1 MNYAIELV
9 FDNESQM
16 VINELRTK
24 LNDNGVH
31 DEAVKLNHISIGDYK
46 TDNIEELKN
55 KVIEFSKTIKP
66 FELSLVSVGTF
77 MTKENVIFL
86 EPIMTDELIDIHKRF
101 IEYMK
106 DFDGVLNPYYD
117 IDKWM
122 PHCTISIR
130 LSDEELFKGI
140 KLLKE
145 IIRLP
150 IKVIVDKID
159 IINYPFNQIMM
170 LELE

>member
-1 MNYAIELV
+1 MINYRYLGILSFFIILALTLGAV
-9 FDNESQM
+9 SA
-16 VINELRTK
+16 
-24 LNDNGVH
+24 H
-31 DEAVKLNHISIGDYK
+31 DDFNITDAEIADSNQDIGDGLK
-46 TDNIEELKN
+46 MESEKVELKD
-55 KVIEFSKTIKP
+55 T
-66 FELSLVSVGTF
+66 TF

-86 EPIMTDELIDIHKRF
+86 EPIMTSELIDVHKRF

-106 DFDGVLNPYYD
+106 DFDGELNQYYD

-140 KLLKE
+140 ELLKE
-145 IIRLP
+145 IIKLP
-150 IKVIVDKID
+150 IKVRVEKID

-170 LELE
+170 LDLEK